1 MFKLSIIQV
10 CIRYKM
16 GQLKPS
22 LLQSNEYLKG
32 YG

>member
-16 GQLKPS
+16 AS